1 MLQRIV
7 RRVVLV
13 VPVLLGASLC
23 TFVLMHAAPGT
34 PFDGDKI
41 TPEVRDNLLR
51 QYGFDRPYPE
61 QYLRY
66 LASLLRGDLGV
77 SVKMTGEPVA
87 RIIAQRFPVSLELGL
102 VAALLMVAVGIPL
115 GVVGALR
122 QNTWVDHAALSL
134 ALLGYSL
141 PIFVL
146 GLLLLLGLSS
156 GLHLLPVGG
165 WGEPSQF
172 VMPAFALGIGP
183 ASMIAR
189 LTRASM
195 LDVIHQDFVRTA
207 HAKGLPGRLVVT
219 RHAIRNALIPVV
231 TVVGAQVGWLITGSF
246 IVEYM
251 FSIPGLGQMFVLSAE
266 NLDYPLILGL
276 ALFYVT
282 IVAIMNIAVDAAYTL
297 ANPRLRVG

>member
-61 QYLRY
+61 QYVRY
-66 LASLLRGDLGV
+66 LGSLLRGDLGV

-134 ALLGYSL
+134 A
-141 PIFVL
+141 
-146 GLLLLLGLSS
+146 
-156 GLHLLPVGG
+156 
-165 WGEPSQF
+165 
-172 VMPAFALGIGP
+172 
-183 ASMIAR
+183 
-189 LTRASM
+189 
-195 LDVIHQDFVRTA
+195 
-207 HAKGLPGRLVVT
+207 
-219 RHAIRNALIPVV
+219 
-231 TVVGAQVGWLITGSF
+231 
-246 IVEYM
+246 
-251 FSIPGLGQMFVLSAE
+251 
-266 NLDYPLILGL
+266 
-276 ALFYVT
+276 
-282 IVAIMNIAVDAAYTL
+282 
-297 ANPRLRVG
+297 